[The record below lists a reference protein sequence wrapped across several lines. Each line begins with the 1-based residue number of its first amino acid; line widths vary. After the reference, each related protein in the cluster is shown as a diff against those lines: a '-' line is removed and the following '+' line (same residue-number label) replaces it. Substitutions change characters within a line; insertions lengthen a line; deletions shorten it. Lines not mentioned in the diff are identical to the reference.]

1 MWQSSKVFL
10 WVEYSASALAKT
22 SDMAVTSQNL
32 TYYIFTAHSA
42 QCLILIT
49 SSINYNHY
57 GNQDTGKMTVNMGLP
72 FPGDECTQLSWITL
86 VR

>member
-57 GNQDTGKMTVNMGLP
+57 GNQDTGKMTINMGLP
-72 FPGDECTQLSWITL
+72 FPGDEWITL
-86 VR
+86 VC